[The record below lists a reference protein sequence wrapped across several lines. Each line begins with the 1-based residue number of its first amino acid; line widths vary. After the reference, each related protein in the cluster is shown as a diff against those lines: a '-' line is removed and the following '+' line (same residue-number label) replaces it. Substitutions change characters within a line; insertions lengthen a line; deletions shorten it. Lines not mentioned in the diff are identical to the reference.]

1 MNQLR
6 KQLDNHLPPVF
17 AGTSIDELTGNAIR
31 WKSVRNRRSKKLPEE
46 RRVPE
51 ACFLHHGSRKVLIVR
66 DPFLDW
72 WFRQLS

>member
-1 MNQLR
+1 MHQLR
-6 KQLDNHLPPVF
+6 EQLEAHLPPVF
-17 AGTSIDELTGNAIR
+17 AGTYIDSLTGKAIR

-51 ACFLHHGSRKVLIVR
+51 ECFLHQGSRKVLIVR